1 MMGTAMEK
9 VINCSCGIAIRGTDE
24 EEMVATAQ
32 QHAREV
38 HDMDLSREQAQGM
51 IQPA

>member
-1 MMGTAMEK
+1 MGTTMEK
-9 VINCSCGIAIRGTDE
+9 VITCSCGVAIRGTDE
-24 EEMVATAQ
+24 DEMVATAQ

-38 HDMDLSREQAQGM
+38 HDMDLGRDQAEAM